1 MTFKIHKLVVIL
13 QTISMHGCVCRF
25 KELQI
30 QSEDRLRDLTATLRE
45 FGPESQH
52 FLSGQCPTLLILI
65 VTGQPQ
71 YSQKVNNVA
80 FYIISILDQKLNQNL
95 QLYQK
100 GIQLTILT
108 KACNIWVYHQMKLGL
123 RSGFYQYEIHI
134 KILLLQWDGYIK
146 IICPWRF
153 FYCIFMIKFR

>member
-52 FLSGQCPTLLILI
+52 FLSGQCPTLLML
-65 VTGQPQ
+65 TGQPQ

-80 FYIISILDQKLNQNL
+80 FYIISILNQKLNQNQ

-108 KACNIWVYHQMKLGL
+108 KSM
-123 RSGFYQYEIHI
+123 
-134 KILLLQWDGYIK
+134 
-146 IICPWRF
+146 
-153 FYCIFMIKFR
+153 